1 MLERESLDLFARH
14 YETGKVIPDELFNK
28 MLRARNYLT
37 ATANMRQLAFGKMD
51 LELHRR
57 FAKEPS
63 GELDAIISEI
73 QDTYVAKLIRLL
85 PVTFDAS
92 PTYFH
97 PASVMPPP
105 TTPTSGRRCW
115 TPMPLPASKKEGVMS
130 AEVGMDFRKKIF

>member
-1 MLERESLDLFARH
+1 MENWCWERESLDLFARH

-73 QDTYVAKLIRLL
+73 QDTYVAKLDPPAPSNVRRFT
-85 PVTFDAS
+85 P
-92 PTYFH
+92 YFH

-115 TPMPLPASKKEGVMS
+115 TPMHSPASKRVS
-130 AEVGMDFRKKIF
+130 